1 AAGIRRIPA
10 DLRRPRFPS
19 SSSRAEPLLAQQC
32 KINTSC
38 GIDRRRRYLIGGDG
52 VICLGGSVVTS
63 GPVPGMSW
71 PLREGTD
78 AHCGGTGH
86 ALRRA
91 VPGSMKEEPDV
102 TTSRSTAQLAA
113 QARRDQAAAAGAA
126 NPAADPGG

>member
-1 AAGIRRIPA
+1 
-10 DLRRPRFPS
+10 
-19 SSSRAEPLLAQQC
+19 
-32 KINTSC
+32 
-38 GIDRRRRYLIGGDG
+38 
-52 VICLGGSVVTS
+52 
-63 GPVPGMSW
+63 MSW

-126 NPAADPGG
+126 NPAADSGGCGGAGGPRAGRGGGDRLHGRAALYLPGRPLTRLGPNMTPPAPTRPG